1 MASRKTLVFG
11 QVFPASPDSPRASL
25 VRRCARVYPQRRY
38 CGYLRSS
45 LAYRLILSLTACKTS
60 GMNRSFSRL
69 SAKEEL
75 ILDMLI
81 SEGQMY
87 GLEMVRASDNQLK
100 RGTVY
105 VTLGRMTEKGYVEP
119 IDGHPRAGG
128 PPRRKYRITGHGSR
142 ILQAWNAARSVFAEA
157 TP

>member
-1 MASRKTLVFG
+1 
-11 QVFPASPDSPRASL
+11 
-25 VRRCARVYPQRRY
+25 
-38 CGYLRSS
+38 
-45 LAYRLILSLTACKTS
+45 
-60 GMNRSFSRL
+60 MNRSFSRL